1 MPFGSTNDI
10 PSIGRVLAV
19 DWGEARIGLA
29 ISDETQLI
37 ATPLTTLTRRVGK
50 RLPLGAFLTV
60 VETHR
65 PVGLIVG
72 LPYNDDGEEGETA
85 GLARAMG
92 EEFAARAALPVAWV
106 DESFSTSETLERLTA
121 RGIAPRQR
129 KEMIDA
135 MAAAVVLE
143 RWLATRIPR

>member
-1 MPFGSTNDI
+1 MTFGSTNDI
-10 PSIGRVLAV
+10 PSVGRVLAV

-50 RLPLGAFLTV
+50 RLPMHEFLTV
-60 VETHR
+60 VESHL
-65 PVGLIVG
+65 PVGLVVG
-72 LPYNDDGEEGETA
+72 LPFNDDGEEGETA

-92 EEFAARAALPVAWV
+92 EAFAAKAGLPLAWV
-106 DESFSTSETLERLTA
+106 DESFSTTETLERLTA
-121 RGIAPRQR
+121 RGIAPRRR

-143 RWLATRIPR
+143 RWLATRIPL